1 MAFSLLSKL
10 SSPSY
15 PPTLAPVGWKH
26 LDVSQER
33 FNPKDNFLLTL
44 TSYMLLKLPKTGKNK
59 ICDSFFICLS

>member
-26 LDVSQER
+26 PEDVSQER
-33 FNPKDNFLLTL
+33 VNPKDNFLLTL
-44 TSYMLLKLPKTGKNK
+44 TSDMLLKLPKTGKNK
-59 ICDSFFICLS
+59 ICDFF